1 MKLFQRSILL
11 AALFLGACSSAEPA
25 PQAGG
30 GEIEQ
35 ADEAAPTLDPIE
47 PQETAAE
54 VPTADGP
61 AKNTGET
68 IAATEAEAP
77 PKATEPSPSEEEAN
91 TPEPAPTVEPT
102 AVTVEEPA
110 INGPYEKT
118 YFRGSA
124 NAPVTL
130 IDYSDFL

>member
-1 MKLFQRSILL
+1 MKLFQRSVLL
-11 AALFLGACSSAEPA
+11 AALFLGACNSAEPA
-25 PQAGG
+25 PQTGG
-30 GEIEQ
+30 GEPEQ
-35 ADEAAPTLDPIE
+35 ADEATPILEPIE

-54 VPTADGP
+54 VPTAAGP
-61 AKNTGET
+61 AKNSEET

-77 PKATEPSPSEEEAN
+77 PEATELSPSEAEAE

-102 AVTVEEPA
+102 AVPVEEPT

-118 YFRGSA
+118 YFRGSGS
-124 NAPVTL
+124 APVTL